1 MLFIAGLET
10 LPREDAVKLV
20 AQLNV
25 FKTAT
30 LLRCGCADLVGKVKG
45 FFGMLPL
52 LGRYPDVGIP
62 IDATINRPLSE
73 VEKTIELAQREL
85 ELLADTEIQSRLRG
99 HLVDLAELPSGRNTT
114 AVACAVVLRAAKSFK
129 IDSTTHS
136 SPLTLENAVFEA
148 CVRELVDQIKA
159 TLAKISSGDAAR
171 LEALL
176 REQLG
181 RISAADADAI
191 RRATGI
197 EELSAKALL
206 SFLKT
211 SSSTAIASLVVSSL
225 GFAPFLALTTAMKAI
240 TLLVGVTLPFATY
253 TAASSTLAFLLSGPF
268 LLAVLAVIGSVGWKR
283 ADNAI
288 RDQLVRLV
296 ILVGRANTLAGGEP
310 DRNA

>member
-1 MLFIAGLET
+1 MLFMAGLET
-10 LPREDAVKLV
+10 LPREDAVKLA

-30 LLRCGCADLVGKVKG
+30 LVRCGCADFATKVKG
-45 FFGMLPL
+45 FFGISPLAGHYPVGLP
-52 LGRYPDVGIP
+52 VGTALRFP
-62 IDATINRPLSE
+62 S
-73 VEKTIELAQREL
+73 EL
-85 ELLADTEIQSRLRG
+85 ESTIAQAHKELEKLPDAEIYSLLHR
-99 HLVDLAELPSGRNTT
+99 HLATLAELHSGRNKT
-114 AVACAVVLRAAKSFK
+114 AVACAVVLLAAKSFK
-129 IDSTTHS
+129 IDSTSHT

-148 CVRELVDQIKA
+148 CVRDMVDQIKS
-159 TLAKISSGDAAR
+159 TLSKVSSGDADR

-176 REQLG
+176 REELS

-191 RRATGI
+191 RKATGI

-211 SSSTAIASLVVSSL
+211 SSSTAIASLVVGSL

-240 TLLVGVTLPFATY
+240 TLLIGVTLPFATY

-296 ILVGRANTLAGGEP
+296 ILVGRANTLGRGVPA
-310 DRNA
+310 RNA